1 MSAQTRSS
9 RLGVPDIMARKNGQ
23 KLVCLT
29 ANTTPM
35 AALADPL
42 CDLLLVGDS
51 LGMVLH
57 GLPTTLGVTL
67 DMMILHGQA
76 VMRGSQ
82 HALVVVDLPFGS
94 YERSPEQAHEAAARV
109 MKETGCQA
117 IKVESGEAIVPTITF
132 LAARGIPV
140 VGHVGLRPQAINSDG
155 GFRAKG
161 KTQDERQ
168 RILDEAR
175 AVAAAGAF
183 ALVVEA
189 VSPDLAEEI
198 TKAVPIPTIGIGASS
213 HCDGQILV
221 TEDML
226 GLFERTPRFVRRYG
240 ELRMLIMQAI
250 TAYAH
255 DVRDGSFP
263 AEAELYKRQRD

>member
-9 RLGVPDIMARKNGQ
+9 RLGVPDIMACKNNR

-35 AALADPL
+35 AALADPF

-82 HALVVVDLPFGS
+82 QALVVVDLPFGS

-117 IKVESGEAIVPTITF
+117 IKGEAMVPTIAF

-140 VGHVGLRPQAINSDG
+140 VGHVGLRPQAVNSEG
-155 GFRAKG
+155 GFRSKG
-161 KTQDERQ
+161 KTQGERM
-168 RILDEAR
+168 RILSEAQ
-175 AVAAAGAF
+175 AVAEAGAF

-189 VSPDLAEEI
+189 VSPDLAEAI
-198 TKAVPIPTIGIGASS
+198 TKAVLIPTIGIGASS
-213 HCDGQILV
+213 QCDGQILV

-226 GLFERTPRFVRRYG
+226 GLFERTPRFVRRYA
-240 ELRMLIMQAI
+240 ELRSTIAEAI
-250 TAYAH
+250 SHYAQ
-255 DVRDGSFP
+255 DVRASHFP
-263 AEAELYKRQRD
+263 AEAELYKRQGD